1 MAGAVDHGRVS
12 DRARRNAL
20 TVLRAR
26 WTEGAMGL
34 DTFEHRVAGVYA
46 ARDLGEL
53 RALVVDVVEPSRWRV
68 AAERAATA
76 WRVTTTPALE
86 SPPRVPGIPLGLV
99 REPVLLGR
107 SRQCD
112 VVLARDSVSRR
123 HAELRRDDDG
133 GWSVT
138 DLDSLNG
145 TWLNG
150 RRVGRASV
158 LPGDELV
165 LGDAPLLLE

>member
-1 MAGAVDHGRVS
+1 MEGAVDHGRVS
-12 DRARRNAL
+12 DRARLKAL
-20 TVLRAR
+20 TDLRVR
-26 WTEGAMGL
+26 WVEGAMGL
-34 DTFEHRVAGVYA
+34 DTFEYRVAAVYA
-46 ARDLGEL
+46 AREAGEL
-53 RALVVDVVEPSRWRV
+53 RAVVADVVEPSRWRV
-68 AAERAATA
+68 AAQRAATA
-76 WRVTTTPALE
+76 WRVTRTSGAE
-86 SPPRVPGIPLGLV
+86 PPRVPGIPLGLV

-107 SRQCD
+107 SRSCD
-112 VVLARDSVSRR
+112 VVFARESVSRR

-158 LPGDELV
+158 MPGDELV